1 MNPTNDNPAPD
12 ISLMDLFRIEVENN
26 SRVLETDLVK
36 VEADPTPTRI
46 EPLMRAAHSI
56 KGAAR
61 IVGLDRGVTLAHAM
75 EDVLSAAQHGKLKLI
90 SEHIDLL
97 LRGNDV
103 YKQLAAIES
112 SAIPVQLEQSAA
124 TIQEVTQ
131 GLRAILDGGA
141 GVPAAPVPAAAP
153 EPQLAAV
160 VAPPVPAP
168 KSAPLA
174 PPAAS
179 DHEKADDS
187 FVRVQSASL
196 NRLMGLAG
204 ESMVQA
210 KSLPAFSSAFLRI
223 KAAQQ
228 DLHATLENTAQ
239 IQVSE
244 GSAEEIRLKL
254 NESLGQSNQVSLLIA
269 KQIEQLGLY
278 AQRMEYLSNRLYD
291 EVIASRM
298 RPFTDGVHG
307 FPRMVRDLARQQNKQ
322 VNFHIEGEE
331 TRVDRDILEMLEA
344 PLTHL
349 LRNAVDHAVESP
361 QERSRS
367 GKPAEG
373 NLVVE
378 ARHGGGMLQIL
389 VKDDGRGI
397 DPEGVRRKV
406 VAKGYVTREMAANL
420 TQPELI
426 DFLFLPGFST
436 AEKVT
441 ELSGRGVGLD
451 VVQNMVNK
459 VGGSVRVES
468 QVGAGTTFYLQLPLT
483 LSVLRA
489 LLVDIDGELY
499 AVALARV
506 DRLFHLAPADLQM
519 LEDRQFCLV
528 DKEPV
533 GIIHGR
539 QVLQLAGS
547 ATATARLA
555 IMVIS
560 DRMNRYGLVVDR
572 FIGQRE
578 LVVLPLDQRLGKIP
592 NISAGA
598 IMDDGTPILI
608 LDVDDMVRSIDK
620 LLTHG
625 KLARVG
631 GGNEARIA
639 AKKRVLVVDDSLTI
653 REVERKLLEHCG
665 YEVSVAVDGMDGW
678 NTLQTL
684 KADLVISD
692 IDMPRMNGIELVRR
706 IKQSPHLSRL
716 PVMIVSY
723 KDREEDRLAGL
734 EAGANYY
741 LTKSS
746 FHDETMLNVVR
757 DLIGEP

>member
-1 MNPTNDNPAPD
+1 LNSTHDNPAPD
-12 ISLMDLFRIEVENN
+12 LSLMDLFRIEVENH

-103 YKQLAAIES
+103 YKHLATFEP
-112 SAIPVQLEQSAA
+112 SAIPAQLEQSMA
-124 TIQEVTQ
+124 TIQEVTRE
-131 GLRAILDGGA
+131 LRAILEGGQSA
-141 GVPAAPVPAAAP
+141 SA
-153 EPQLAAV
+153 
-160 VAPPVPAP
+160 APPVPQPAG
-168 KSAPLA
+168 SAA
-174 PPAAS
+174 PPTPEQKSTTLATAAAS
-179 DHEKADDS
+179 DHEKTDDS
-187 FVRVQSASL
+187 FVRVQAASL

-204 ESMVQA
+204 ESLVQA

-223 KAAQQ
+223 KTAQQ
-228 DLHATLENTAQ
+228 DLHATLENVAQ
-239 IQVSE
+239 SQASE
-244 GSAEEIRLKL
+244 GSTEEIRLKL

-307 FPRMVRDLARQQNKQ
+307 FPRMVRDLARQQGKQ

-349 LRNAVDHAVESP
+349 LRNAVDHGMELP
-361 QERSRS
+361 QERSQS
-367 GKPAEG
+367 GKPADG
-373 NLVVE
+373 TLVVE

-397 DPEGVRRKV
+397 DPESLRRQV
-406 VAKGYVTREMAANL
+406 VAKNYVTQEMADNL

-436 AEKVT
+436 SEKVT

-451 VVQNMVNK
+451 VVQNMVNQ

-468 QVGAGTTFYLQLPLT
+468 QAGAGTTFYLQLPLT

-499 AVALARV
+499 AISLARV
-506 DRLFHLAPADLQM
+506 DRLFHLAPADLQI
-519 LEDRQFCLV
+519 LEDRQFCLM

-539 QVLQLAGS
+539 QVLQLPGS
-547 ATATARLA
+547 GTATARLA

-572 FIGQRE
+572 FVGQRE

-592 NISAGA
+592 NVGAGA

-631 GGNEARIA
+631 GGTEARVA
-639 AKKRVLVVDDSLTI
+639 ARKHVLVVDDSLTV
-653 REVERKLLEHCG
+653 REVERKLLEHRG

-678 NTLQTL
+678 NTLQTG

-706 IKQSPHLSRL
+706 IKQSPHLSQL

-746 FHDETMLNVVR
+746 FHDETLLKVVQ